1 MPSLQLPR
9 YSPTLVPVKETFA
22 GMTPS
27 HKVAGNNIRPIEFN
41 LVIESP
47 PLICYGS
54 RTQSTG
60 ALLSGLLFLYVNAYS
75 INMKSVTLELVQEIS
90 VKRPSVG
97 ACKDC
102 ARHINVLKRW
112 DLLKNPTTLLRSE
125 YGYPISHLLHGDLPA
140 STVSS
145 LAGVSYY
152 LRANATPLSKDVA
165 PITLT
170 RSLPVYRSI
179 LSSDLRRCLRVFP
192 PTSLNATA
200 SFPAMAFP
208 KSTFTMDLQLN
219 NVVNKDKHTRWQLRK
234 LSWRLDE
241 ISRLQHSGCDKHSD
255 SSEQLEDVK
264 AIAFNEIRK
273 GWKTDYS
280 NDGRIEAE
288 IEVSTLGDI
297 PMCCNVL
304 APEFGFEVEHVLT
317 VEMLVLEEH
326 IPMNGSRQSN
336 PTGAARI
343 LRMQFSVEITERGG
357 LGISWDDEV
366 PPTYDDV
373 PNSPPGYEYAVV
385 PTHQIEHLAM

>member
-9 YSPTLVPVKETFA
+9 YSPILLPVKETFA
-22 GMTPS
+22 TSS
-27 HKVAGNNIRPIEFN
+27 HKVSGSAIRPIEFN

-60 ALLSGLLFLYVNAYS
+60 ALLSGLLFLYVNAYA
-75 INMKSVTLELVQEIS
+75 IPMKNVTLELVQEIT
-90 VKRPSVG
+90 VKRPSIG

-102 ARHINVLKRW
+102 IHHVNILHRW
-112 DLLKNPTTLLRSE
+112 DLLKHHTTLPRSE
-125 YGYPISHLLHGDLPA
+125 YGYPFSHLLHGDLPA
-140 STVSS
+140 STSSS

-152 LRANATPLSKDVA
+152 LRAAATPLAKDVT

-170 RSLPVYRSI
+170 RALPVYRSI
-179 LSSDLRRCLRVFP
+179 ITTDVRRCLRVFP
-192 PTSLNATA
+192 PTSLNVTA
-200 SFPAMAFP
+200 ALPAVAFP
-208 KSTFTMDLQLN
+208 KSTFMMDLQLN
-219 NVVNKDKHTRWQLRK
+219 NINNKDKKTRWQLRK
-234 LSWRLDE
+234 LSWHLDE
-241 ISRLQHSGCDKHSD
+241 ITRLKHTGCDKHHD
-255 SSEQLEDVK
+255 SPQQLEDIK
-264 AIAFNEIRK
+264 SIAFSDIRK
-273 GWKTDYS
+273 GWKTDFS

-288 IEVSTLGDI
+288 VEISTLDDV
-297 PMCCNVL
+297 PMSCNVL
-304 APEFGFEVEHVLT
+304 VPELGFEVEHILV
-317 VEMLVLEEH
+317 VEMLVSEEN

-373 PNSPPGYEYAVV
+373 PISPPGYDYIV
-385 PTHQIEHLAM
+385 PTYDIEHLVM